1 MVAEMVADMKV
12 DMVGDINIDIDIN
25 MEIKFGES
33 VGYGG
38 FSARTYPACA
48 SSIMLCQFIS
58 KVGASKKRKFPFGRF
73 LVRAEC

>member
-38 FSARTYPACA
+38 WLLIRP
-48 SSIMLCQFIS
+48 
-58 KVGASKKRKFPFGRF
+58 RF
-73 LVRAEC
+73 FRPELTRLAHLL

>member
-1 MVAEMVADMKV
+1 MVTDMVAEMVADMKV

-38 FSARTYPACA
+38 WLIRP
-48 SSIMLCQFIS
+48 
-58 KVGASKKRKFPFGRF
+58 RF
-73 LVRAEC
+73 FRPELTRLAHLL

>member
-25 MEIKFGES
+25 LEIKFGES

-38 FSARTYPACA
+38 WLIRP
-48 SSIMLCQFIS
+48 
-58 KVGASKKRKFPFGRF
+58 RF
-73 LVRAEC
+73 FRPELTWLAHLL

>member
-38 FSARTYPACA
+38 WLIRP
-48 SSIMLCQFIS
+48 
-58 KVGASKKRKFPFGRF
+58 RF
-73 LVRAEC
+73 FRPELTRRAHLL